1 MIKGLNNAS
10 KTKLIATRVKGMTF
24 LILTTFSF
32 IVYYFFFLASLL
44 YNHKAEPY
52 RNFQTDFISRCGFGG
67 IVFSNGVMNV
77 VINVVQMSDFREFLQ
92 RSYCKKKRTA
102 NSNKAQTTAMGGPTK
117 GQRDKNSQ
125 LKELKVISRPVTI
138 AKSQNKNNKDNNN
151 DVLLSTY

>member
-10 KTKLIATRVKGMTF
+10 KTKLIATKVKGMTF

-32 IVYYFFFLASLL
+32 IVCFFFFLASLL
-44 YNHKAEPY
+44 YNHKAKPY

-67 IVFSNGVMNV
+67 RVFSNGVMNI

-92 RSYCKKKRTA
+92 ITARQKRTA

>member
-32 IVYYFFFLASLL
+32 IVCYFFFLASLL

-52 RNFQTDFISRCGFGG
+52 RNFQTDFISRCDFGG

-92 RSYCKKKRTA
+92 RSYCKKNRTA